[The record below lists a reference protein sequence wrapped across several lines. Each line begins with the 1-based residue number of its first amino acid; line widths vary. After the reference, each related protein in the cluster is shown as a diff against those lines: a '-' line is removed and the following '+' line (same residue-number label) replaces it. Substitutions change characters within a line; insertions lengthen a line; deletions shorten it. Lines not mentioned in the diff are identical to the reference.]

1 MSEGRS
7 ERSVDDEERAIDDEE
22 RAIDKLVSV
31 GLWAAG
37 LSWLV
42 PMMGS
47 MMAAQT
53 VLRSDQIE
61 WLNRLYCKGQLAL
74 TGNKWR
80 AVVDPSI
87 DPNRQYMFCQNHTNN
102 LDHVA
107 MYNATPHFKQGIELE
122 KHFKIP
128 VYGWY
133 MRQRGTI
140 PVKPNGPGSRE
151 ALREG
156 IRQEIER
163 GHSLLVFPE
172 GTRTRTGRVAPFR
185 TGVIRIARD
194 LGLPIVPVAV
204 TGMFEVLRP
213 KSLMLRAGNEIT
225 VYCEAPIETKDTP
238 DERLEALAEDVRQV
252 IAARVDAY
260 YDARA
265 RP

>member
-1 MSEGRS
+1 MN
-7 ERSVDDEERAIDDEE
+7 DEATWL
-22 RAIDKLVSV
+22 DKVVST

-37 LSWLV
+37 VSWLV

-47 MMAAQT
+47 MMVAQT

-61 WLNRLYCKGQLAL
+61 FLNRLYCKGQLAL
-74 TGNKWR
+74 TGSRWR
-80 AVVDPSI
+80 AVVDPAI
-87 DPNRQYMFCQNHTNN
+87 DPDRAYMFCQNHTNN

-140 PVKPNGPGSRE
+140 AVKPKGPGSRE

-156 IRQEIER
+156 MRAEVER

-172 GTRTRTGRVAPFR
+172 GTRTRTGRVGPFR

-213 KSLMLRAGNEIT
+213 KSLLLSPGHEVT
-225 VYCEAPIETKDTP
+225 VYCDAPIETAGIAD
-238 DERLEALAEDVRQV
+238 DEIDALAARVQAV
-252 IAARVDAY
+252 VAARVDAY
-260 YDARA
+260 YSSSDR
-265 RP
+265 